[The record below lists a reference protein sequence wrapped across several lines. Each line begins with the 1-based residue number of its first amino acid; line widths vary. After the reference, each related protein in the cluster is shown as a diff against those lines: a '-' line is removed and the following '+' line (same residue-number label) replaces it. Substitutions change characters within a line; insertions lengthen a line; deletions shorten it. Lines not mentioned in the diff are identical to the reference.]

1 MRNKHKLILSNDEL
15 LNSNLRDE
23 LISGLKKEGFQNRKI
38 FFYKKGIKEEINIEN
53 QQGSLFIEKEI
64 IDIRLQEKNILK
76 DDVDFFLNLLGVDD
90 ENRIIVISSLNKKI
104 KTSIWFKKI
113 SKYLEI
119 SELQPVYSNQFKDW
133 IKAEAK
139 KIDLLLSEEG
149 ISMIVSRNED
159 NLLSAYQE
167 LKFLKC
173 LDQKNTDY
181 GFIKDSSE
189 YHVFSLINSCLSN
202 QVSKSLEILDIM
214 KLNKENGPGIIAV
227 IHQQLDRLEQYKKN
241 PNFSLKGVPRDY
253 LSKLK
258 IKSKKISPPQIK
270 NLRKKIANLDKDF
283 KTGKAEFWTELRKI
297 IVNFGYI

>member
-1 MRNKHKLILSNDEL
+1 MRNQHKLILSNDEL
-15 LNSNLRDE
+15 LNSNLRDKI
-23 LISGLKKEGFQNRKI
+23 ISNLKKEGFLSRKI

-53 QQGSLFIEKEI
+53 QQGSLFSEKEI
-64 IDIRLQEKNILK
+64 IDLRLQEKSILK
-76 DDVDFFLNLLGVDD
+76 DDLDFFLSLLGDD
-90 ENRIIVISSLNKKI
+90 NLDRIVVISSINKKI
-104 KTSIWFKKI
+104 KTSAWFKKI

-119 SELQPVYSNQFKDW
+119 SEIQPVYSNQFKDW
-133 IKAEAK
+133 IKGEAK
-139 KIDLLLSEEG
+139 NMDLLLSEEG
-149 ISMIVSRNED
+149 INLIASRNEE

-173 LDQKNTDY
+173 LDQKHTDY
-181 GFIKDSSE
+181 EFVKDSSE

-202 QVSKSLEILDIM
+202 QVSKSLEILEIM
-214 KLNKENGPGIIAV
+214 KLNKENEPGIIAV

-241 PNFSLKGVPRDY
+241 PNFFLKGVPRDY

-258 IKSKKISPPQIK
+258 IKAKKISPPQIK
-270 NLRKKIANLDKDF
+270 SLRKKIADLDKDF

>member
-1 MRNKHKLILSNDEL
+1 MRNQHKLILSNDEL
-15 LNSNLRDE
+15 LNSNLRDKF
-23 LISGLKKEGFQNRKI
+23 ISNLKKEGFLSRKI

-53 QQGSLFIEKEI
+53 QQGSLFSEKEI
-64 IDIRLQEKNILK
+64 IDLRLQEKSILK
-76 DDVDFFLNLLGVDD
+76 DDLDFFLSLLGDD
-90 ENRIIVISSLNKKI
+90 NLDRIVVISSINKKI
-104 KTSIWFKKI
+104 KTSAWFKKI

-119 SELQPVYSNQFKDW
+119 SEIQPVYSNQFKDW
-133 IKAEAK
+133 IKGEAK
-139 KIDLLLSEEG
+139 NMDLLLNEEG
-149 ISMIVSRNED
+149 INLIASRNEE

-173 LDQKNTDY
+173 LDQKHTDY
-181 GFIKDSSE
+181 EFVKDSSE

-202 QVSKSLEILDIM
+202 QVSKSLEILEIM
-214 KLNKENGPGIIAV
+214 KLNKENEPGIIAV

-241 PNFSLKGVPRDY
+241 PNFFLKGVPRDY

-258 IKSKKISPPQIK
+258 IKAKKISPPQIK
-270 NLRKKIANLDKDF
+270 SLRKKIADLDKDF

>member
-23 LISGLKKEGFQNRKI
+23 LISGLKKKGFQNRKI

-104 KTSIWFKKI
+104 KTSVWFKKI

>member
-1 MRNKHKLILSNDEL
+1 MRNQHKLILSNDEL
-15 LNSNLRDE
+15 LNSKLRDE
-23 LISGLKKEGFQNRKI
+23 FISNLKKEGFLSRKI

-53 QQGSLFIEKEI
+53 QQGNLFSEKEI
-64 IDIRLQEKNILK
+64 IDLRLQEKSILK
-76 DDVDFFLNLLGVDD
+76 DDLDFFLSLLGDD
-90 ENRIIVISSLNKKI
+90 NLDRIVVISSINKKI
-104 KTSIWFKKI
+104 KTSAWFKKI

-119 SELQPVYSNQFKDW
+119 SEIQPVYSNQFKDW
-133 IKAEAK
+133 IKGEAK
-139 KIDLLLSEEG
+139 NMDLLLSKEG
-149 ISMIVSRNED
+149 INLIASRNEE

-173 LDQKNTDY
+173 LDQTHTDY
-181 GFIKDSSE
+181 EFVKDSSE

-202 QVSKSLEILDIM
+202 QVSKSLEILEIM
-214 KLNKENGPGIIAV
+214 KFNKENEPGIIAV

-241 PNFSLKGVPRDY
+241 PNFFLKGVPRDY

-258 IKSKKISPPQIK
+258 IKAKKISPPQIK
-270 NLRKKIANLDKDF
+270 SLRKKIADLDKDF

>member
-1 MRNKHKLILSNDEL
+1 M
-15 LNSNLRDE
+15 
-23 LISGLKKEGFQNRKI
+23 
-38 FFYKKGIKEEINIEN
+38 
-53 QQGSLFIEKEI
+53 
-64 IDIRLQEKNILK
+64 
-76 DDVDFFLNLLGVDD
+76 
-90 ENRIIVISSLNKKI
+90 ISSLNKKI
-104 KTSIWFKKI
+104 KTYAWFKKI

-149 ISMIVSRNED
+149 INMIVSRNED

-181 GFIKDSSE
+181 EFIKDSSE

-214 KLNKENGPGIIAV
+214 KLNKEN
-227 IHQQLDRLEQYKKN
+227 
-241 PNFSLKGVPRDY
+241 Y
-253 LSKLK
+253 LM
-258 IKSKKISPPQIK
+258 P
-270 NLRKKIANLDKDF
+270 
-283 KTGKAEFWTELRKI
+283 
-297 IVNFGYI
+297 

>member
-1 MRNKHKLILSNDEL
+1 MRNRHKLILSNDEL

-23 LISGLKKEGFQNRKI
+23 IISSLKKEGFQNRKI

-90 ENRIIVISSLNKKI
+90 QDRIIVISSLNKKI
-104 KTSIWFKKI
+104 KTSAWFKKI

-149 ISMIVSRNED
+149 INMIVSRNEE

-173 LDQKNTDY
+173 LDQKNTNY
-181 GFIKDSSE
+181 EFIKDSSE

>member
-104 KTSIWFKKI
+104 KTSVWFKKI

>member
-1 MRNKHKLILSNDEL
+1 MRNQHKLILSNDEL
-15 LNSNLRDE
+15 LSSNLRDKF
-23 LISGLKKEGFQNRKI
+23 ISQLKKEGFLSRKI

-53 QQGSLFIEKEI
+53 QQGSLFSEKEI
-64 IDIRLQEKNILK
+64 IDLRLQEKSILK
-76 DDVDFFLNLLGVDD
+76 DDLDFFLSLLADD
-90 ENRIIVISSLNKKI
+90 NSDRIVVISSLNKKI
-104 KTSIWFKKI
+104 KTSTWFKKI

-119 SELQPVYSNQFKDW
+119 SEIQPVYSNQFKDW
-133 IKAEAK
+133 IKDEAK
-139 KIDLLLSEEG
+139 NMDLLLSEEG
-149 ISMIVSRNED
+149 INLIASRNEE

-173 LDQKNTDY
+173 LDQKHTDY
-181 GFIKDSSE
+181 EFVKDSSE

-202 QVSKSLEILDIM
+202 QVSKSLEILEIM
-214 KLNKENGPGIIAV
+214 KLNKENEPGIIAV

-241 PNFSLKGVPRDY
+241 PNFFLKGVPRDY

-258 IKSKKISPPQIK
+258 IKAKKISPPQIK
-270 NLRKKIANLDKDF
+270 SLRKKIADLDKDF

>member
-1 MRNKHKLILSNDEL
+1 MRNQHKLILSNDEL
-15 LNSNLRDE
+15 LSSNLRDKF
-23 LISGLKKEGFQNRKI
+23 ISQLKKEGFLSRKI

-53 QQGSLFIEKEI
+53 QQGSLFSEKEI
-64 IDIRLQEKNILK
+64 IDLRLQEKSILK
-76 DDVDFFLNLLGVDD
+76 DDLDFFLNLLGDD
-90 ENRIIVISSLNKKI
+90 NLDRTVVISSINKKI
-104 KTSIWFKKI
+104 KTSAWFKKI

-119 SELQPVYSNQFKDW
+119 SEIQPVYSNQFKDW
-133 IKAEAK
+133 IKGEAK
-139 KIDLLLSEEG
+139 NMDLLLSEEG
-149 ISMIVSRNED
+149 INLIASRNEE

-173 LDQKNTDY
+173 LDQKHTDY
-181 GFIKDSSE
+181 EFVKDSSE

-202 QVSKSLEILDIM
+202 QVSKSLEILEIM
-214 KLNKENGPGIIAV
+214 KLNKENEPGIIAV

-241 PNFSLKGVPRDY
+241 PNFFLKGVPRDY

-258 IKSKKISPPQIK
+258 IKAKKISPPQIK
-270 NLRKKIANLDKDF
+270 SLRKKIADLDKDF

>member
-1 MRNKHKLILSNDEL
+1 MRNQHKLILSNDEL
-15 LNSNLRDE
+15 LSSNLRDKF
-23 LISGLKKEGFQNRKI
+23 ISQLKKEGFLSRKI

-53 QQGSLFIEKEI
+53 QQGSLFSEKEI
-64 IDIRLQEKNILK
+64 IDLRLQEKSILK
-76 DDVDFFLNLLGVDD
+76 DDLDFFLSLLGDD
-90 ENRIIVISSLNKKI
+90 NSDRVVVISSINKKI
-104 KTSIWFKKI
+104 KTSAWFKKI

-119 SELQPVYSNQFKDW
+119 SEIQPVYSNQFKDW
-133 IKAEAK
+133 IKGEAK
-139 KIDLLLSEEG
+139 NMDLLLSEEG
-149 ISMIVSRNED
+149 INLIASRNEE

-173 LDQKNTDY
+173 LDQKHTDY
-181 GFIKDSSE
+181 EFVKDSSE

-202 QVSKSLEILDIM
+202 QVSKSLEILEIM
-214 KLNKENGPGIIAV
+214 KLNKENEPGIIAV

-241 PNFSLKGVPRDY
+241 PNFFLKGVPRDY

-258 IKSKKISPPQIK
+258 IKAKKISPPQIK
-270 NLRKKIANLDKDF
+270 SLRKKIADLDKDF

>member
-1 MRNKHKLILSNDEL
+1 MRNQHKLILSNDEL
-15 LNSNLRDE
+15 LNSKLRDE
-23 LISGLKKEGFQNRKI
+23 FIFNFKKEGFQSRKI

-53 QQGSLFIEKEI
+53 QQGSLFSEKEI
-64 IDIRLQEKNILK
+64 IDLRLQEKSILK
-76 DDVDFFLNLLGVDD
+76 DDLDFFFSLLGEDNSD
-90 ENRIIVISSLNKKI
+90 RIIVISSLNKKI
-104 KTSIWFKKI
+104 KTSAWFKKI

-119 SELQPVYSNQFKDW
+119 SEIQPVYSNQFKDW
-133 IKAEAK
+133 IKGEAK
-139 KIDLLLSEEG
+139 NMDLLLSEEG
-149 ISMIVSRNED
+149 INLIASRNEE

-173 LDQKNTDY
+173 LDQKHTDY
-181 GFIKDSSE
+181 EFVKDSSE

-202 QVSKSLEILDIM
+202 QVSKSLEILEIM
-214 KLNKENGPGIIAV
+214 KLNKENEPGIIAV

-241 PNFSLKGVPRDY
+241 PNFFLKGVPRDY

-258 IKSKKISPPQIK
+258 IKAKKISPPQIK
-270 NLRKKIANLDKDF
+270 SLRKKIADLDKDF

>member
-1 MRNKHKLILSNDEL
+1 MRNQHKLILSNDEL
-15 LNSNLRDE
+15 LSSNLRDKF
-23 LISGLKKEGFQNRKI
+23 ISQLKKEGFLSRKI

-53 QQGSLFIEKEI
+53 QQGSLFSEKEI
-64 IDIRLQEKNILK
+64 IDLRLQEKSILK
-76 DDVDFFLNLLGVDD
+76 DDLDFFLSLLGDD
-90 ENRIIVISSLNKKI
+90 NLDRIVVISSINKKI
-104 KTSIWFKKI
+104 KTSAWFKKI

-119 SELQPVYSNQFKDW
+119 YEIQPVYSNQFKDW
-133 IKAEAK
+133 IKGEAK
-139 KIDLLLSEEG
+139 NMDLLLSEEG
-149 ISMIVSRNED
+149 INLIASRNEE

-173 LDQKNTDY
+173 LDQKHMDY
-181 GFIKDSSE
+181 EFVKDSSE

-202 QVSKSLEILDIM
+202 QVSKSLEILEIM
-214 KLNKENGPGIIAV
+214 KLNKENEPGIIAV

-241 PNFSLKGVPRDY
+241 PNFFLKGVPRDY

-258 IKSKKISPPQIK
+258 IKAKKISPPQIK
-270 NLRKKIANLDKDF
+270 SLRKKIADLDKDF

>member
-1 MRNKHKLILSNDEL
+1 MRNQHKLILSNDEL
-15 LNSNLRDE
+15 LNSKLRDE
-23 LISGLKKEGFQNRKI
+23 FISNLKKEGFLSRKI

-53 QQGSLFIEKEI
+53 QQGSLFSEKEI
-64 IDIRLQEKNILK
+64 IDLRLQEKSILK
-76 DDVDFFLNLLGVDD
+76 DDLDFFLSLLGDD
-90 ENRIIVISSLNKKI
+90 NLDRIVVISSINKKI
-104 KTSIWFKKI
+104 KTSAWFKKI

-119 SELQPVYSNQFKDW
+119 SEIQPVYSNQFKDW
-133 IKAEAK
+133 IKGEAK
-139 KIDLLLSEEG
+139 NMDLLLSKEG
-149 ISMIVSRNED
+149 INLIASRNEE

-173 LDQKNTDY
+173 LDQTHTDY
-181 GFIKDSSE
+181 EFVKDSSE

-202 QVSKSLEILDIM
+202 QVSKSLEILEIM
-214 KLNKENGPGIIAV
+214 KFNKENEPGIIAV

-241 PNFSLKGVPRDY
+241 PNFFLKGVPRDY

-258 IKSKKISPPQIK
+258 IKAKKISPPQIK
-270 NLRKKIANLDKDF
+270 SLRKKIADLDKDF

>member
-1 MRNKHKLILSNDEL
+1 MRNQHKLILSNDEL
-15 LNSNLRDE
+15 LNSKLRDE
-23 LISGLKKEGFQNRKI
+23 LISNLKKEGFLSRKI

-53 QQGSLFIEKEI
+53 QQGSLFSEKEI
-64 IDIRLQEKNILK
+64 IDLRLQEKSILK
-76 DDVDFFLNLLGVDD
+76 DDLDFFLSLLGDD
-90 ENRIIVISSLNKKI
+90 NLDRIVVISSINRKI
-104 KTSIWFKKI
+104 KTSAWFKKI

-119 SELQPVYSNQFKDW
+119 SEIQPVYSNQLKDW
-133 IKAEAK
+133 IKDEAK
-139 KIDLLLSEEG
+139 NMDLLLSEEG
-149 ISMIVSRNED
+149 INLIASRNEE

-173 LDQKNTDY
+173 LDQNHTDY
-181 GFIKDSSE
+181 KFIKDSSE

-202 QVSKSLEILDIM
+202 QVSKSLEILEIM
-214 KLNKENGPGIIAV
+214 KLNKENEPGIIAV

-241 PNFSLKGVPRDY
+241 PNFFLKGVPRDY

-258 IKSKKISPPQIK
+258 IKAKKISPPQIK
-270 NLRKKIANLDKDF
+270 SLRKKIADLDKDF

>member
-1 MRNKHKLILSNDEL
+1 MRTQHKIILSNDEF
-15 LNSNLRDE
+15 LNSKLRDE
-23 LISGLKKEGFQNRKI
+23 FISNLKKDGFQSRKI

-53 QQGSLFIEKEI
+53 QQGSLFSEKEI
-64 IDIRLQEKNILK
+64 IDLRLQEKSILK
-76 DDVDFFLNLLGVDD
+76 EDQDFFLSLLGEDNPD
-90 ENRIIVISSLNKKI
+90 RIIVISSLNKKI
-104 KTSIWFKKI
+104 KTSAWLKKI

-133 IKAEAK
+133 IKSEAK
-139 KIDLLLSEEG
+139 NMDLLLSEEG
-149 ISMIVSRNED
+149 VNLIASRNEE

-181 GFIKDSSE
+181 EFIRDSSE

-202 QVSKSLEILDIM
+202 QVSKSLEILEIM
-214 KLNKENGPGIIAV
+214 KLNKENEPGIIAV

-241 PNFSLKGVPRDY
+241 PNFFLKGVPRDY

-258 IKSKKISPPQIK
+258 IKAKKISTPQIK
-270 NLRKKIANLDKDF
+270 SLRKKIADLDKDF
-283 KTGKAEFWTELRKI
+283 KTGKAEFWIELRKI